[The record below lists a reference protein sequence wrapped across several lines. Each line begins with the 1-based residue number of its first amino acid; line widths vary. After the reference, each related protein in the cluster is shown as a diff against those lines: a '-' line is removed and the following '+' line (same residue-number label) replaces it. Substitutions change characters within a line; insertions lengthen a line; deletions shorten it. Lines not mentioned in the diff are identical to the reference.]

1 MVAVDCSTSI
11 CIYIYDCV
19 DAIVVVFS
27 ALYSLITCLNDIS
40 VYFWRVFFSFLVAVV
55 VCNTQ
60 KVCYF
65 FLLIQANSQRASV
78 VYQFCSFFSLYYF
91 YVVIWWGGKKLE
103 PHTWKWRKFSF
114 SKLNIEFL
122 CCVYHLEVCSES
134 WAEAFISSNPFNHG
148 IVCECV
154 VHLFLVHVF
163 CPPQFLFYRSRFE
176 IQLFLFIIYIVG
188 VVLKNKQ
195 LPSLA
200 QSYTNILNY
209 ISVFLM
215 LSPLG
220 VSLYAFHLC
229 TQKLLYSD
237 CGVKWIENVCK

>member
-1 MVAVDCSTSI
+1 MTSL
-11 CIYIYDCV
+11 CTFD
-19 DAIVVVFS
+19 
-27 ALYSLITCLNDIS
+27 
-40 VYFWRVFFSFLVAVV
+40 VFFFRFWLLLLCVTHKKYVI
-55 VCNTQ
+55 
-60 KVCYF
+60 F
-65 FLLIQANSQRASV
+65 FFWYKQTVNEHRL
-78 VYQFCSFFSLYYF
+78 YQFCSFFSLYYF
-91 YVVIWWGGKKLE
+91 YVVIWWGEKTRAT
-103 PHTWKWRKFSF
+103 HMKWRKFSF

-122 CCVYHLEVCSES
+122 CCVYHSEVCSES